1 MRDIKMACRD
11 YSRHD
16 VELESDGRRRDELRR
31 RMRRRQLSKRSQQM
45 PKHRASLQ
53 IRQGLT
59 TPVLHLR
66 MKKKL
71 CLTKLMLLM
80 TKATL
85 AKKNRRRSIQKKQIQ
100 KKQCHCRRHHQYHL
114 SLEDNQRDLMLGPR
128 NRRMLVALAAKL
140 KV

>member
-1 MRDIKMACRD
+1 
-11 YSRHD
+11 
-16 VELESDGRRRDELRR
+16 
-31 RMRRRQLSKRSQQM
+31 
-45 PKHRASLQ
+45 
-53 IRQGLT
+53 
-59 TPVLHLR
+59 

-128 NRRMLVALAAKL
+128 NRRMLGALAAKL